1 MVNNLGN
8 KIKAARIIAG
18 LKQVD
23 LAKIIGYE
31 RQAISRMENGKRK
44 IDLSEIKLIA
54 NATNKP
60 LSFFI
65 EEEKI
70 SESEN
75 KKKIRD
81 LSDLEDEDI
90 RIIDSVI
97 ERIRKTKKE
106 DTA

>member
-1 MVNNLGN
+1 MV
-8 KIKAARIIAG
+8 KEK
-18 LKQVD
+18 
-23 LAKIIGYE
+23 
-31 RQAISRMENGKRK
+31 S
-44 IDLSEIKLIA
+44 
-54 NATNKP
+54 

>member
-44 IDLSEIKLIA
+44 IIV
-54 NATNKP
+54 
-60 LSFFI
+60 FFY
-65 EEEKI
+65 
-70 SESEN
+70 
-75 KKKIRD
+75 
-81 LSDLEDEDI
+81 
-90 RIIDSVI
+90 
-97 ERIRKTKKE
+97 
-106 DTA
+106 